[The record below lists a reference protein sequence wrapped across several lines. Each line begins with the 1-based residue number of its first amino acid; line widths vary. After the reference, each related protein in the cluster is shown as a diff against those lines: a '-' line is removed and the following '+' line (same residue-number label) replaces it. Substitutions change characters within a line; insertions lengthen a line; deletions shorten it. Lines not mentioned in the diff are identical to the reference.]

1 MSAPDNASLSA
12 PKLPLVQGAVIH
24 VALIDYGR
32 KDADIGDRA
41 TLASSV
47 GRCKPS
53 GQCVCADSQSRH
65 WISRIRKSIAFA
77 DNNVAPSTDA
87 RLCRDSA
94 VPMAA

>member
-1 MSAPDNASLSA
+1 
-12 PKLPLVQGAVIH
+12 VQGAVIH